1 MNEEKYIAAIEISSS
16 KIIGTVGRFKNG
28 VLDVIAVEQEKM
40 VECVKYGIIQN
51 IEETN
56 NHICQ
61 ILNKLERRPGVTP
74 KEIIGV
80 YIGLSGRSIRNIPYE
95 VTRNLPEDTEITI
108 DIINSI
114 KEEALRATID
124 STLEILDAI
133 PRSYFINKTETK
145 TPVGTIGNSIKAQFD
160 LIVCRPILKNNIIRV
175 FNKNGLNI
183 RGFFITPISMANMVL
198 TSEEKRLGCMLVD
211 YGAETT
217 SVSIYRN
224 GNLAY
229 LATLPLGSRNISR
242 DITSLNVLEG
252 RAEELKTTSGNAIAS
267 ENPST
272 LNYNGI
278 KLSDIS
284 NIVVARSEEIVAN
297 IIEQINLAQLKDE
310 QLPGGIIAAGGGFNL
325 NGMIQLLE
333 QQSNLKVRR
342 ASLPSTVILEDTKA
356 PAFESLQVI
365 SILKAGTDNNDIEDC
380 LKTPV
385 TQDLP
390 PINGGYKHPEE
401 NKKNE
406 GKNIEEEIN
415 RNNTIIDKLKSKIQS
430 MFSVKEDEGDTEF
443 E

>member
-385 TQDLP
+385 TKDLP

-401 NKKNE
+401 DKKNE
-406 GKNIEEEIN
+406 DKNIEEEIN

>member
-40 VECVKYGIIQN
+40 EECVKYGIIQN

-61 ILNKLERRPGVTP
+61 ILHKLERRPGVTP
-74 KEIIGV
+74 KEITGV

-95 VTRNLPEDTEITI
+95 VTRNLPEDTEITT

-175 FNKNGLNI
+175 FNKNGINI
-183 RGFFITPISMANMVL
+183 RGFFITPVSMANMVL

-229 LATLPLGSRNISR
+229 LATLPLGSRNITR

-342 ASLPSTVILEDTKA
+342 ASLPSTIILEDTKA

-365 SILKAGTDNNDIEDC
+365 SILKAVTDNNDIEDC
-380 LKTPV
+380 LKMPV

-390 PINGGYKHPEE
+390 PVDDGYKHPEE
-401 NKKNE
+401 NKNPE
-406 GKNIEEEIN
+406 GNDREEQIN